1 MADTGITTRVGSWN
15 SCRGLYTVNFQFV
28 EMSLGQIAPR
38 RNMLIM
44 VIIEKIQDIEIINN
58 SAIIKT

>member
-1 MADTGITTRVGSWN
+1 
-15 SCRGLYTVNFQFV
+15 
-28 EMSLGQIAPR
+28 MSLGQIAPR